1 MPALPRLPRYT
12 TPARVELTFSDEF
25 EGGALD
31 TDKWNYNL
39 PWGGWNNGAN
49 GEQQAFVQAN
59 VTVASKKL
67 TIAGKFED
75 SVQDDG
81 TYHYTGGMIQTRG
94 KFSQTYGIF
103 ECRYKCSATAGAWP
117 AFWLLKYDANTYPWP
132 PELDIAEG
140 SGLNPTQIQVNSHY
154 NNTAGSYNQDYYK
167 KTLTYSQ
174 VEWVTCTMDWTNAY
188 IKFYINGE
196 LVKTITEPDA
206 IPKVP
211 MYMLVNLAIGS
222 TVWDFIGLP
231 SGGTGFPC
239 AMEVDYIRVW
249 QRYEAS

>member
-1 MPALPRLPRYT
+1 MPALPRLPRYS

-25 EGGALD
+25 EGVALD
-31 TDKWNYNL
+31 TAKWNYNL

-49 GEQQAFVQAN
+49 GEQQAYVQAN
-59 VTVASKKL
+59 VTVGSKKL

-81 TYHYTGGMIQTRG
+81 TYHYTGGMINTRG

-132 PELDIAEG
+132 PELDVMEG

-154 NNTAGSYNQDYYK
+154 NDINNNYQQAYLK
-167 KTLTYSQ
+167 HTLGYTLID
-174 VEWVTCTMDWTNAY
+174 WCTCTMDWTPAY
-188 IKFYINGE
+188 IKFYLNGT
-196 LVKTITEPDA
+196 LVHTITESTA

-211 MYMLVNLAIGS
+211 MYMLVNLAIGGN
-222 TVWDFIGLP
+222 WDFIGSP

-239 AMEVDYIRVW
+239 AMEVDYVRVW